1 MTTAAPKSLAT
12 LPLPLLPCLEKL
24 GADLRDARRR
34 RRIPMALMA
43 ERAMI
48 SRATLH
54 RIERGDPGVALGNYA
69 RVLFVL
75 GLERR
80 LRELAD
86 PGRDALGLE
95 LEADRLPQR
104 VRLRDRLF

>member
-1 MTTAAPKSLAT
+1 MSTTGDSRAT
-12 LPLPLLPCLEKL
+12 LPLPVVPCLEKL
-24 GADLRDARRR
+24 GTDIRDARRR

-54 RIERGDPGVALGNYA
+54 RIERGDAGVALGNYA

-75 GLERR
+75 GLEKR
-80 LRELAD
+80 LGELAD
-86 PGRDALGLE
+86 PGRDTLGLE
-95 LEADRLPQR
+95 LEADRLPKR
-104 VRLRDRLF
+104 VRLRERLF

>member
-1 MTTAAPKSLAT
+1 MKMTESKSLAT
-12 LPLPLLPCLEKL
+12 LPLPLIPCLRKL
-24 GADLRDARRR
+24 GTDIRDARRR

-75 GLERR
+75 GLEKR
-80 LRELAD
+80 LLQLAD
-86 PGRDALGLE
+86 PGEDVVGLD

-104 VRLRDRLF
+104 VRLRKRLF

>member
-1 MTTAAPKSLAT
+1 MRTGPNSLAT
-12 LPLPLLPCLEKL
+12 LPLPLVPCFEKL
-24 GADLRDARRR
+24 GADVRDARRR

-75 GLERR
+75 GLEKR

-86 PGRDALGLE
+86 PSRDALGLE

-104 VRLRDRLF
+104 VRLRKRLF